1 MSGSSYVGHNLG
13 LRDAD
18 GGITDLSSIKPKS
31 RKSYSHLGESIGRII
46 ARYPSQLLLKF
57 FSFFGYSR

>member
-31 RKSYSHLGESIGRII
+31 RKSYSHLVSSVILGE
-46 ARYPSQLLLKF
+46 PS
-57 FSFFGYSR
+57 S